1 MSNLVTILRC
11 LWSFFFFF
19 FVVSMVKTRIR
30 TESVLIAR
38 RKDVLL
44 PMEKYQYPVRL
55 RMPGAEMKN
64 QTVFLSE

>member
-1 MSNLVTILRC
+1 
-11 LWSFFFFF
+11 
-19 FVVSMVKTRIR
+19 MVKTRIR

-55 RMPGAEMKN
+55 RMPATEMKN